1 MAQTSVESFG
11 SLLPGVTKG
20 RHNVAHHGSGGE
32 AFDDDQKT
40 PSGATQGTQPGRNTP
55 LYEKAG
61 KRRNLIRS
69 LPYAFNLGNSRSAF
83 PRLMAL
89 QSLSENPG
97 YTSRPGSV
105 KS

>member
-1 MAQTSVESFG
+1 MAEETSS
-11 SLLPGVTKG
+11 SALLGVPEG

-40 PSGATQGTQPGRNTP
+40 PAGVTQGTQRCQITLNNQ
-55 LYEKAG
+55 LV
-61 KRRNLIRS
+61 IFDS
-69 LPYAFNLGNSRSAF
+69 LREIYAFNLGKSRSAF
-83 PRLMAL
+83 PRLTAF